1 MNVRKVM
8 IIGLGL
14 AAAAAMSV
22 VSAIGFDVVSAS
34 GLLAISDGWM
44 GMIVG
49 KSPMALVLS
58 VVAVGVL
65 CSLIFYRRLLLGSL
79 LFFFSF
85 AAYATD
91 VVAVDDGG
99 LIAMIVGALPSL
111 VSIMPSWVGVLVAVL
126 YAVAH
131 LVATLPA
138 KFTANWPSWLK
149 SLINLLAA
157 NYGKAKNKDD

>member
-1 MNVRKVM
+1 MRVRKVM
-8 IIGLGL
+8 IMGIGL
-14 AAAAAMSV
+14 AVAVVASV
-22 VSAIGFDVVSAS
+22 VSSVGFDVASAS
-34 GLLAISDGWM
+34 GLLAISDGWL
-44 GMIVG
+44 GMTVG
-49 KSPMALVLS
+49 KSPMALGLL
-58 VVAVGVL
+58 VVAIGVL
-65 CSLIFYRRLLLGSL
+65 CSLVFYRRLLLGSL

-111 VSIMPSWVGVLVAVL
+111 VSIMPAWVGVLIGVL

-131 LVATLPA
+131 AVAMLPTRMTVA
-138 KFTANWPSWLK
+138 WPSWLK

-157 NYGKAKNKDD
+157 NYGKAKNKDG